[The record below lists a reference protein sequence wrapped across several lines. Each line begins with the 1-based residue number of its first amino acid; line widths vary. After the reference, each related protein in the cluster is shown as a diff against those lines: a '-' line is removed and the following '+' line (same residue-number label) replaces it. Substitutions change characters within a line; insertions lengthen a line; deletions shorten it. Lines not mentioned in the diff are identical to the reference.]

1 MNKKVVVIVRQEGLG
16 NVGPQDV
23 QFGRDMLDRFLHTLE
38 GQALKPH
45 AICFYTEGVRL
56 TCEES
61 PILFSLRLL
70 EKLGVRVVSC
80 TSCLEYYGLESKL
93 LTGEK
98 GTMKDIVQLALEA
111 DSVITV

>member
-1 MNKKVVVIVRQEGLG
+1 MKKKVVVIVRQEGLG
-16 NVGPQDV
+16 NVNPQDR
-23 QFGRDMLDRFLHTLE
+23 QFGRDMFDRFLHTLE

-45 AICFYTEGVRL
+45 AICFYTEGVKF

-61 PILFSLRLL
+61 PVLFSLRLL
-70 EKLGVRVVSC
+70 ERMGVQVVSC

-93 LTGEK
+93 LAGEK

>member
-1 MNKKVVVIVRQEGLG
+1 MNKKIVVVVRQEGLG
-16 NVGPQDV
+16 SVGPQDRL
-23 QFGRDMLDRFLHTLE
+23 FGRDMLDRFLHTLE

-45 AICFYTEGVRL
+45 AICFYTEGVKL

-70 EKLGVRVVSC
+70 EKMGVRIVSC
-80 TSCLEYYGLESKL
+80 TSCLEYYGLGSKL
-93 LTGEK
+93 SIGEK
-98 GTMKDIVQLALEA
+98 GTMKDIVQLTIEA